1 MYRQA
6 QRHVQRRK
14 TMKIHTIRQKQNFT
28 TLHSQ
33 RIEYMKQEGN
43 NTTKLKDV
51 ETIPKDAVM
60 LTVLVQTEEDI
71 NKSDNKQTERMLI
84 A

>member
-1 MYRQA
+1 
-6 QRHVQRRK
+6 
-14 TMKIHTIRQKQNFT
+14 MKIHTIRQKQNFT